1 MATSP
6 TAAVTVSHQPSGPG
20 TAGLQD
26 FSDRLSPMLVK
37 ELRQGLRS
45 PLFVWGLMIMHL
57 ALVLVVWMMA
67 GYESSPPEGLN
78 RSFFLIYCGLVCG
91 VLPLR
96 AVNALHDELS
106 GASTI
111 DTLVLTRMSGWR
123 ITLGKWAAIAAQ
135 QVLVALTVLPY
146 FIVRYFMGGVN
157 VALELAWMGVFL
169 LLGLASSAVL
179 TGFSWL
185 KFFLLRAVV
194 MLGVTVAVG
203 SFCMK
208 RVKELQ
214 GSTEDNF
221 LVQVLREP
229 GGCSLLAL
237 ILTAVLHGM
246 FFALDLGA
254 ARVGILAENRA
265 TRRRLVGLLV
275 LGIHGGLYGHAQ
287 WSLNRIYSSA
297 TSYPGSHR
305 YSSHY
310 THGAEI
316 FELLAKFSLPLAGV
330 TALLLM
336 LQALLEKPVNLA
348 PVLLPFARKGRMGRL
363 AGRLLYP
370 GWPSGAVFSATLLT
384 GVVAARGV
392 AFWFDRESGQPFGA
406 QLIPEFVN
414 GNLRELNALIAG
426 PGIFFFTLPIPLIMY
441 QRFFRRTAD
450 WHLGSY
456 SLMLMVLLAAQML
469 LASIAFAFERGELLK
484 LGLPFPSMAPA
495 WLGRMAPEDTGR
507 IPIDLL
513 LTLKNMPEPKLP
525 PAYLYWSPQLIL
537 VLTVTTGIFWW
548 IMALWLAVRAFR
560 ETSAE
565 ERQLLLE
572 LRKPV
577 DIPVPAPPDP
587 E

>member
-6 TAAVTVSHQPSGPG
+6 TAAVTASHQSPDSGA
-20 TAGLQD
+20 AGLRD

-45 PLFVWGLMIMHL
+45 PLFVWGLMVMHL
-57 ALVLVVWMMA
+57 ALVLVVWMTVSS
-67 GYESSPPEGLN
+67 ESSPPERLN

-91 VLPLR
+91 LLPLR

-169 LLGLASSAVL
+169 LVGLASSAVL

-194 MLGVTVAVG
+194 MLGVTVAAG
-203 SFCMK
+203 SFC
-208 RVKELQ
+208 VKSVKNLLRNAD
-214 GSTEDNF
+214 DNI
-221 LVQVLREP
+221 LIEAWREP
-229 GGCSLLAL
+229 GGWSLLAL
-237 ILTAVLHGM
+237 MLTAMLHGM

-265 TRRRLVGLLV
+265 TRRRLTGLLV
-275 LGIHGGLYGHAQ
+275 LGIYTGLLGHAL
-287 WSLNRIYSSA
+287 WSLNRIYAASSSWGPRHFITHA
-297 TSYPGSHR
+297 
-305 YSSHY
+305 YSL
-310 THGAEI
+310 GAEL
-316 FELLAKFSLPLAGV
+316 FELLVKLGLPLIGG
-330 TALLLM
+330 TILLLM

-348 PVLLPFARKGRMGRL
+348 PVLWPFVRKGRIGRL

-370 GWPSGAVFSATLLT
+370 GWPSGVIFSVTLLT
-384 GVVAARGV
+384 GLVAARGV
-392 AFWFDRESGQPFGA
+392 ALWFDRESGHPFAAG
-406 QLIPEFVN
+406 LIPEFVN
-414 GNLRELNALIAG
+414 GNLRELNAMVCG
-426 PGIFFFTLPIPLIMY
+426 PGILFLTLPIPLILY
-441 QRFFRRTAD
+441 QCFFRRRAD

-456 SLMLMVLLAAQML
+456 SLMLMVLLAPQML
-469 LASIAFAFERGELLK
+469 LSSLAFAFERGALLK

-507 IPIDLL
+507 IPLDVL

-525 PAYLYWSPQLIL
+525 PAYLHWSPQLIL

-560 ETSAE
+560 ETSAA
-565 ERQLLLE
+565 ERE
-572 LRKPV
+572 LRLEMRKPEDV
-577 DIPVPAPPDP
+577 AAATPPDP
-587 E
+587 A